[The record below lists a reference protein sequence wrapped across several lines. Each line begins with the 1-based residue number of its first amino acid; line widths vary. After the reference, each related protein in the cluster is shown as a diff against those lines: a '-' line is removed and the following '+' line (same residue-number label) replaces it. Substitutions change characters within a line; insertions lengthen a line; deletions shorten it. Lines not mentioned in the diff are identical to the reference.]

1 MENFLEKFDIPCKRL
16 GLFLKREALVIYP
29 ALSMVFESKKM
40 KHITLIGIALCLTF
54 SAAFPMD
61 ETHAALPDSLVLHVS
76 NPLAIIRIDEA
87 VSLNVASIQKITP
100 TFDPQS
106 CAVYSGNVE
115 IPSQIDDTDRNGS
128 PDLLTFVTDFAPH
141 ERKAIVVRWGPHAAQ
156 KKNYTKRTQA
166 DMSIK
171 VDYDFVKGKYLKGR
185 YIRVDSIRVPAA
197 HGDHDGLFQHE
208 GPAWES
214 DKIGYR
220 FYLDARNRTDIF
232 GKKVADMVLH
242 LAGVHDLVADNNES
256 YESMMTW
263 GMDNFKVGT
272 SLGIGSIAM
281 QTGTDVATVSNTDSV
296 FCVIAANGPVRSD
309 VRAAYY
315 GWNVGGKKYNLVS
328 SYSITA
334 GSRLTLCR
342 EKILP
347 GSPNLCTGLAKHEN
361 TTLLESAGPPEEGW
375 QYFGLY
381 GNQSRAGDNMGI
393 AVFYK
398 ASEKIERRTDDVSEL
413 VVLRPDGGALD
424 YYFAAAWQQEQNGIT
439 TIEDFHS
446 YLESVIEKLNNP
458 IRVIF

>member
-1 MENFLEKFDIPCKRL
+1 M
-16 GLFLKREALVIYP
+16 
-29 ALSMVFESKKM
+29 MFESKKM
-40 KHITLIGIALCLTF
+40 KYTALIGIALFMIF

-61 ETHAALPDSLVLHVS
+61 GKHAAPPDSLVVHAS
-76 NPLAIIRIDEA
+76 NPLPISRTDEA
-87 VSLNVASIQKITP
+87 VSLDVGSVQKMIP
-100 TFDPQS
+100 TFDPRS
-106 CAVYSGNVE
+106 CVVYSGGVE
-115 IPSQIDDTDRNGS
+115 IPSQIDDTDRDGS
-128 PDLLTFVTDFAPH
+128 PDLLTFVADFAPE
-141 ERKAIVVRWGPHAAQ
+141 ERKTIMLRWGPHAMQ
-156 KKNYTKRTQA
+156 KKEYTKRTQA

-171 VDYDFVKGKYLKGR
+171 VDYEFAEGKYAKGKF
-185 YIRVDSIRVPAA
+185 IRIDSIRVPAL
-197 HGDHDGLFQHE
+197 HVDHDGLFQHE

-220 FYLDARNRTDIF
+220 LYLDARNRTDIY

-242 LAGVHDLVADNNES
+242 TAGVHDLVADNNES
-256 YESMMTW
+256 YESMLYW

-281 QTGTDVATVSNTDSV
+281 QNGTDISTVSNVDSV

-309 VRAAYY
+309 VRPVYY
-315 GWNVGGKKYNLVS
+315 GWNVAGKKYNLVS

-342 EKILP
+342 EKIFP

-361 TTLLESAGPPEEGW
+361 TLLIESSSVPKEGW

-381 GNQSRAGDNMGI
+381 GKQSRAGDDMGI

-398 ASEKIERRTDDVSEL
+398 GVEKIERRADDVSEL
-413 VVLRPDGGALD
+413 VVLRPDGGILD

-439 TIEDFHS
+439 TLEEFHS
-446 YLESVIEKLNNP
+446 YLESVIKKLNDP
-458 IRVIF
+458 IRVTF